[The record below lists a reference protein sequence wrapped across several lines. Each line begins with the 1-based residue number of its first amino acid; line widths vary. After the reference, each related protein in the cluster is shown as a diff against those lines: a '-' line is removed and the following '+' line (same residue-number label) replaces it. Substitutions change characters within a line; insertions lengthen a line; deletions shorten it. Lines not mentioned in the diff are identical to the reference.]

1 MSGTLFIVGTPI
13 GNMED
18 ITLRQLRTLEETDFI
33 CAEDTRVTAKLLN
46 HFEIKKPLVSFHE
59 HSSAADAARIIER
72 IAAGENGCIVTD
84 AGMPCISDPGE
95 VLVRRA
101 YESGVDVKV
110 VPGPTAVASAAALSG
125 MHISRFTFEG
135 FLPVQKKERGERLEA
150 LRGETAVMLF
160 YEAPHKLRQTL
171 SDLAGT
177 FGGERRI
184 ALCRELTKVYEET
197 LRMTLDEAQEYYS
210 EREPRGEYVLVV
222 EGRTSD
228 EGAAVTVEQALGQ
241 VRELVGKGERPTE
254 ACKEVAKLTGLRKS
268 ELYAAYC
275 AEK

>member
-135 FLPVQKKERGERLEA
+135 FLPVQKKERSERLEA
-150 LRGETAVMLF
+150 LRGETAVMIF

-177 FGGERRI
+177 FGVERRL

-197 LRMTLDEAQEYYS
+197 LRMTLSEAQEYYS

-228 EGAAVTVEQALGQ
+228 EGTAVTVEQALGQ